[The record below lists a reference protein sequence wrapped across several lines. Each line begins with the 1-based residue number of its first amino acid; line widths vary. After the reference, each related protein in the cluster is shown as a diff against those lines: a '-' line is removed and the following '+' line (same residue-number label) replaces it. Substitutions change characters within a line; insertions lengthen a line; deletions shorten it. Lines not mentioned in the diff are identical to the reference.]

1 MNKDIVIFDLDGT
14 LIDSNSTF
22 DFMNYIFGK
31 NLLYKIYNSF
41 VFKIANRISVKF
53 FSFDFKRILN
63 LSLLKGISKSTLESW
78 AKQFYNDFINN
89 KRIKDEILIL
99 LIDYLK
105 TGKDVFVVTA
115 TLDFL
120 GKYIVKQLC
129 FQINDD
135 HIITTEFKYN
145 NDICT
150 GRIDN
155 DLLNKKRDVLLKH
168 NIQAPYDIVVSDDIY
183 DAQLM
188 EESLHNYIVITKKNK
203 NAWKNYLTN
212 KTLNNLKFL
221 GDVE

>member
-105 TGKDVFVVTA
+105 TGKDVFVVN
-115 TLDFL
+115 FIS
-120 GKYIVKQLC
+120 IV
-129 FQINDD
+129 
-135 HIITTEFKYN
+135 
-145 NDICT
+145 
-150 GRIDN
+150 
-155 DLLNKKRDVLLKH
+155 
-168 NIQAPYDIVVSDDIY
+168 
-183 DAQLM
+183 
-188 EESLHNYIVITKKNK
+188 
-203 NAWKNYLTN
+203 
-212 KTLNNLKFL
+212 
-221 GDVE
+221 